1 MSRNYY
7 SEINLHIAWH
17 TKASSPLLIPK
28 VEVEAHHALR
38 AKCVNASGV
47 YIHAV
52 GGIGTHGRP
61 SPLVDLR
68 VVDGDDNE
76 LLPGETGE
84 IAVRGLTVMCGYW
97 NRFELSAFDGCH
109 HRASDV
115 ALDHGTL
122 ALADDPARLTR

>member
-7 SEINLHIAWH
+7 SEINLHITWH

-52 GGIGTHGRP
+52 GGIETHVHLCASIPPTLTISEFVGQLKGF
-61 SPLVDLR
+61 SSHEVTQKF
-68 VVDGDDNE
+68 GSK
-76 LLPGETGE
+76 LLEWQSG
-84 IAVRGLTVMCGYW
+84 
-97 NRFELSAFDGCH
+97 
-109 HRASDV
+109 
-115 ALDHGTL
+115 
-122 ALADDPARLTR
+122 